1 MRRTV
6 RRLLLARHHS
16 ATKLDHHRIY
26 DRPDGGRTH
35 VATDQAGR
43 ESATALP
50 SLSSIAVSSSDQVH
64 TGDGDSDAV
73 DRIGRFHPRKAL
85 GKRRLEKLINHLDQW
100 LHSGFQGT
108 RMNAIRE
115 LEAEVSRTL
124 HLCAKQ
130 GLNYYRHR
138 RLSGRICIIAELSL
152 SEVAYLL
159 GAGWKWF

>member
-6 RRLLLARHHS
+6 RRRLLARHHS

-26 DRPDGGRTH
+26 DRPDIGRTH

-50 SLSSIAVSSSDQVH
+50 SPSSIAISSSDQVH

-73 DRIGRFHPRKAL
+73 DRIGRSHPRKAL
-85 GKRRLEKLINHLDQW
+85 GERRLKKLISHLDQW

-115 LEAEVSRTL
+115 LEAEVSQTL

-138 RLSGRICIIAELSL
+138 RLSGRTYISAKHSL
-152 SEVAYLL
+152 SGLDY
-159 GAGWKWF
+159 